1 MVCQSDRRRWH
12 IDCTPQGTM
21 HSAQLS
27 PHGTY
32 LSSAFYLYRAGK
44 RHLILDFEEIVC
56 SRSELVIS
64 RQQARKFILQGPEAK
79 RKSLIQDVFCLLPGD
94 SAHWQVSTAQLHI
107 VNQTDL
113 TPFEPSILAP
123 NANVTGAF

>member
-32 LSSAFYLYRAGK
+32 LSSAFISIELESVT
-44 RHLILDFEEIVC
+44 LSWDFEEIVC

-107 VNQTDL
+107 VN
-113 TPFEPSILAP
+113 
-123 NANVTGAF
+123 